1 MISHQYGCIFIHIP
15 KTGGKSVQRFFAT
28 NWQNHEDISC
38 YAQDLEPRIFKS
50 YYKFAVVRNP
60 WDRIVSDYN
69 YQRKKRSQADHRLF
83 IHDERGNNRSFS
95 QWLEAVL
102 SDPFCCEP
110 AEWGAHVS
118 QGIHRWSPQVDW
130 ISINGKIAVDRV
142 LRMENL
148 QEDFA
153 ELCGTLGLPS
163 RELPCCNWRCH
174 RHYSYYH
181 DESTRRLVEK
191 YYAKDIETFGY
202 RFDSPSGILRW
213 GVPER
218 LGIRLR
224 SRLSRLVRAR

>member
-1 MISHQYGCIFIHIP
+1 MQ
-15 KTGGKSVQRFFAT
+15 KFFGT
-28 NWQNHEDISC
+28 SWQTHKDISS
-38 YAQDLEPRIFKS
+38 YAQELEPRIFRS
-50 YYKFAVVRNP
+50 YYKFAIVRNP

-69 YQRKKRSQADHRLF
+69 YQKKKRSQADHRLF
-83 IHDERGNNRSFS
+83 IHDERGNTRSFS
-95 QWLEAVL
+95 QWMEAAL
-102 SDPFCCEP
+102 SNPFYYES
-110 AEWGAHVS
+110 AQWGADVS

-153 ELCGTLGLPS
+153 GLCRTLGLPS

-181 DESTRRLVEK
+181 DESTKRVVAQL
-191 YYAKDIETFGY
+191 YAKDIETFGY
-202 RFDSPSGILRW
+202 RFDFPSGILRW

-218 LGIRLR
+218 VGICLKSRLR
-224 SRLSRLVRAR
+224 RLVRSM